1 MNVTVIDAV
10 MGAGKTYWM
19 KHELA
24 RRTSM
29 SAHHHERFVYITPYL
44 KEAETAVKEPPEAG
58 AQAAQLVKDKS
69 LKQRKGNRKRDH
81 LYELVRGDKSQ

>member
-19 KHELA
+19 KRELA

-29 SAHHHERFVYITPYL
+29 FA
-44 KEAETAVKEPPEAG
+44 AVMRVLSGCA
-58 AQAAQLVKDKS
+58 
-69 LKQRKGNRKRDH
+69 R
-81 LYELVRGDKSQ
+81 

>member
-19 KHELA
+19 KRELA

-29 SAHHHERFVYITPYL
+29 FAEKHERFVYITPYL
-44 KEAETAVKEPPEAG
+44 KEAEKAVVP
-58 AQAAQLVKDKS
+58 S
-69 LKQRKGNRKRDH
+69 
-81 LYELVRGDKSQ
+81 